1 MPELSSAAVYGVGET
16 MVKGEADIALHQ
28 IPELMAVSRIEIVGP
43 LPSDLH
49 SIRAFSGRCPR
60 DQQGGRGGQDAG
72 RVPPV
77 AGDRGRAQGE
87 GLRDVT

>member
-49 SIRAFSGRCPR
+49 SIRAFSA
-60 DQQGGRGGQDAG
+60 GGRGGQDAG